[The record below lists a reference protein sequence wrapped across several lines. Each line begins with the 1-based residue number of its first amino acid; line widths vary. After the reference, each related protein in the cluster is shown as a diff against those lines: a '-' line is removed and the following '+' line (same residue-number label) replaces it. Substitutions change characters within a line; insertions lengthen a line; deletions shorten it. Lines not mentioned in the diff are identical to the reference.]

1 MSSIRSK
8 KLQTSVIKLKPA
20 TKNTKLSNSPSPPA
34 IVTSRSEY
42 EPVVETL
49 KPVQQSIDQC
59 NHDVQHEKLAHPIV
73 SIGDPQQSITT
84 SAASSSVPNDKSAVI
99 CAETLQAVD
108 STIFCHVCRLSG
120 TLLSIST
127 TNSNMPTKPPSDT
140 SSSSMS
146 SNGDNDV
153 YSMILIECSVCK
165 VRVHTDCYGM
175 YNCDT
180 LLIQA
185 SCSKWLCDPCKS
197 SIDPSTLHCIL
208 CANHVSIHI

>member
-8 KLQTSVIKLKPA
+8 KLPTSVIKQKSA
-20 TKNTKLSNSPSPPA
+20 TKAIKLNNIPSHPA

-49 KPVQQSIDQC
+49 EPVQQSIDQC
-59 NHDVQHEKLAHPIV
+59 NNVVEHDKFEHAIETNTED
-73 SIGDPQQSITT
+73 SQQLIAT
-84 SAASSSVPNDKSAVI
+84 STVPTANSTAVAS
-99 CAETLQAVD
+99 QAGQASN
-108 STIFCHVCRLSG
+108 STMFCNVCRLSG
-120 TLLSIST
+120 TLLSIPT
-127 TNSNMPTKPPSDT
+127 TNSSNTPAQLPPSVSSC
-140 SSSSMS
+140 SSS
-146 SNGDNDV
+146 GDNCV

-197 SIDPSTLHCIL
+197 NIDPSTLHCIL
-208 CANHVSIHI
+208 CTNHVSIHI

>member
-1 MSSIRSK
+1 MSSVRSK
-8 KLQTSVIKLKPA
+8 KLQTSVIKQKPA
-20 TKNTKLSNSPSPPA
+20 TKITKLSNSPSQPA

-42 EPVVETL
+42 VPVVETL

-59 NHDVQHEKLAHPIV
+59 NNDVEHDNFTHAID
-73 SIGDPQQSITT
+73 SIIENPQQSIAT
-84 SAASSSVPNDKSAVI
+84 SVAFSTVPNDKSAVVS
-99 CAETLQAVD
+99 AETLQAVG
-108 STIFCHVCRLSG
+108 SAMFCHVCRLSG

-127 TNSNMPTKPPSDT
+127 TNSSMPTQQPPSA
-140 SSSSMS
+140 S
-146 SNGDNDV
+146 SNSKSGDKGV

-185 SCSKWLCDPCKS
+185 SCSKWFCDPCKS
-197 SIDPSTLHCIL
+197 NIDPSTLHCIL
-208 CANHVSIHI
+208 CTNHVSIHI